1 MNKNLDSAS
10 LLGKLMSGVAS
21 YVKDFAKE
29 TLVAAVDQQVAK
41 SRPKAKLRK
50 PVQRKKK

>member
-1 MNKNLDSAS
+1 
-10 LLGKLMSGVAS
+10 MSGVAS

-41 SRPKAKLRK
+41 SRAKARPRK
-50 PVQRKKK
+50 PVQQKKK